1 MQSPWG
7 QTLVP
12 EARANAPGG
21 PKAGGYR
28 SGVARAGPCRGG
40 AALMQEPRPH
50 PTDPTERERLID
62 ALLGAGHGAWDW
74 NLRDRT
80 AWYSSELRALLG
92 VDVAAFPDRF
102 EAFTGRLHPE
112 DAGRVLGAV
121 SSHLDGRSEFDME
134 FRLRTGDGGWKWL
147 RARGQAIRE
156 GGVAVRMVGTLTEW
170 PLAAARD
177 RLTLTANDRLAA
189 ALEDQSRA
197 ARELERARAELLR
210 QNEALHQARAESE
223 AATESKSMF
232 LANMSHEIR
241 TPMTA
246 ILGFLDV
253 LLDESTAAE
262 DRSNLRRAI
271 RRNSE
276 HLLALINDVL
286 DLTKIEAGGMR
297 MESVPTDA
305 LRVVVDCVT
314 ALRPAAQERGLEMHA
329 VLHGAVP
336 AVVQTDPHRLRQ
348 ILVNLLG
355 NAIKFTSHGGIQ
367 VDISYEEGQAR
378 PRIED
383 DGSTPQLQHRRLRI
397 VVTDTGIGIEP
408 GKLQALF
415 KPFIQ
420 GDASMTRRFGGTGLG
435 LAISRRLARMM
446 GGDIQVTSEAG
457 RGSVFMVEIGTG
469 PIDGVPMVLKLPNEE
484 AGRVSAS
491 TTPGVQGRAIRVL
504 VAEDGEDNR
513 RLVTH
518 HLTKAGMQT
527 SIATNGVEAIDL
539 ALASQRSGDPFH
551 LILMDMQMPELDG
564 YDATRRLRREG
575 WRGPIVALTAHA
587 MSGDRERCIEAGCD
601 EYLAKPID
609 RRALLEMVQRLASR
623 EARADL

>member
-1 MQSPWG
+1 
-7 QTLVP
+7 
-12 EARANAPGG
+12 
-21 PKAGGYR
+21 
-28 SGVARAGPCRGG
+28 
-40 AALMQEPRPH
+40 
-50 PTDPTERERLID
+50 
-62 ALLGAGHGAWDW
+62 
-74 NLRDRT
+74 
-80 AWYSSELRALLG
+80 
-92 VDVAAFPDRF
+92 
-102 EAFTGRLHPE
+102 
-112 DAGRVLGAV
+112 
-121 SSHLDGRSEFDME
+121 
-134 FRLRTGDGGWKWL
+134 
-147 RARGQAIRE
+147 
-156 GGVAVRMVGTLTEW
+156 MVGTLTEW

-177 RLTLTANDRLAA
+177 RLALSANDRLTA

-197 ARELERARAELLR
+197 ARELERTRAELLR
-210 QNEALHQARAESE
+210 QNEALRQARAESE

-262 DRSNLRRAI
+262 DRANLRRAI

-297 MESVPTDA
+297 VESVPTDA

-336 AVVQTDPHRLRQ
+336 SVVQTDPHRLRQ

-367 VDISYEEGQAR
+367 VDISYEERQAR

-383 DGSTPQLQHRRLRI
+383 DGSTPQPQHRRLRI
-397 VVTDTGIGIEP
+397 AVTDTGIGIEP

-469 PIDGVPMVLKLPNEE
+469 AIDGVPMVSRLPAED
-484 AGRVSAS
+484 AGQAS
-491 TTPGVQGRAIRVL
+491 TSSAPGARDRTIRVL

-518 HLTKAGMQT
+518 HLAKAGMHA
-527 SIATNGVEAIDL
+527 SIASNGMEAIDL

-564 YDATRRLRREG
+564 YEATRRLRREG

-609 RRALLEMVQRLASR
+609 RRSLLEIVQRLASR
-623 EARADL
+623 EARTDL